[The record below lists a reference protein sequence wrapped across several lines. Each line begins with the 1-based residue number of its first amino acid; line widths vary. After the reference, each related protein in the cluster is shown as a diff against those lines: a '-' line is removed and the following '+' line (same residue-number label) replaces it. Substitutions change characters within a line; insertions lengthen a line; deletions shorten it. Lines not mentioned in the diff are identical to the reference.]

1 MRCPNCGGETDAN
14 LLFCRHCGERIDL
27 IQQNGQ
33 MPNGQPG
40 GESSPYSRGGGNNY
54 NPYSGHGNGGR
65 SPGDILMIAIG
76 TVLAL
81 AAVGI
86 AVFIMTHMVGDGGT
100 VTKKDSSVSVES
112 EKAESKNSGKTVAPT
127 KEGESAKPTET
138 PTETPTEPPTATPT
152 EPPTATP
159 IPQLAASYSCGSTP
173 GVIASLFKVTIT
185 DGEASSE
192 LHQKEGNYDN
202 SPQMMYDGDSV
213 TSWQQHCQYT
223 GNLF

>member
-112 EKAESKNSGKTVAPT
+112 EKAESKNSNPDRTPHSDSDRTPHSDSDPSACRFVFLRKYARSDCLSLQGHDYRRRGKLRAPS
-127 KEGESAKPTET
+127 EGRK
-138 PTETPTEPPTATPT
+138 
-152 EPPTATP
+152 
-159 IPQLAASYSCGSTP
+159 LR
-173 GVIASLFKVTIT
+173 
-185 DGEASSE
+185 
-192 LHQKEGNYDN
+192 
-202 SPQMMYDGDSV
+202 
-213 TSWQQHCQYT
+213 
-223 GNLF
+223 